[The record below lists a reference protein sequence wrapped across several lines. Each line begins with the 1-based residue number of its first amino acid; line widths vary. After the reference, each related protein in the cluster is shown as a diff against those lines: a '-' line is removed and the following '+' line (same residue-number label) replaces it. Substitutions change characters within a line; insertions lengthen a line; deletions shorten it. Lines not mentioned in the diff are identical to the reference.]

1 MAGLDE
7 SLVLPFA
14 VYTAWR
20 GYDWSLL
27 PEDVSRAELDQL
39 YRDIGTRRPDFMGAG
54 DSFEGVYCKNGL
66 LAAFRMQSVP
76 KWDSVG
82 RDADYCAFAFMGLDV
97 VRAIDFDALLGM
109 DEFVRPVRSPRNGLE
124 YAGPASATCS
134 VEEAMDLHDRRQA
147 NSVDFHAVGDL
158 IAACGEFCPDWFFGR
173 VRFRGE
179 ERVFA
184 ETGAWTG
191 EPSEWKAA
199 RARRNARCQKMS
211 FKDFESVL
219 GGGRT

>member
-1 MAGLDE
+1 MAGQDE

-20 GYDWSLL
+20 GYDWSSV
-27 PEDVSRAELDQL
+27 PEDVTREELDRL
-39 YRDIGTRRPDFMGAG
+39 YRDIGARRPDFMGDG
-54 DSFEGVYCKNGL
+54 DSFGGVYCKDGL
-66 LAAFRMQSVP
+66 LAAFRMQCVP

-97 VRAIDFDALLGM
+97 VRDIDFDALLAM
-109 DEFVRPVRSPRNGLE
+109 DEFVRPVRAPRNGVD
-124 YAGPASATCS
+124 YRGPASAS
-134 VEEAMDLHDRRQA
+134 FPVGEAMDLRDRREAAQ
-147 NSVDFHAVGDL
+147 VDFRAVGDL
-158 IAACGEFCPDWFFGR
+158 LASCGDFCRDWLFGR

-191 EPSEWKAA
+191 EPAAWKAE
-199 RARRNARCQKMS
+199 RSRRNGKCQRMS
-211 FKDFESVL
+211 FKDFEGLL
-219 GGGRT
+219 GGRE